1 MLSVDRN
8 SVRSHSPL
16 FQRGSIIGDSHEAST
31 EVGISKRLELNYTH
45 EYDGLEIYHG
55 KVIVS

>member
-1 MLSVDRN
+1 MLSVDRG

-16 FQRGSIIGDSHEAST
+16 FQRGSIIGDYHEASI
-31 EVGISKRLELNYTH
+31 EVGISERLELNYTN
-45 EYDGLEIYHG
+45 EYDGLEIYNG

>member
-1 MLSVDRN
+1 MLSADR
-8 SVRSHSPL
+8 SSARSHSPL
-16 FQRGSIIGDSHEAST
+16 FQPGSIIGDFDEAST

-45 EYDGLEIYHG
+45 EYDGLEIYNG